1 MTSFTCIRQ
10 HSDASILVVCVRR
23 FDSIHIIHVAAKQKC
38 KNNRL
43 STNTATTSF
52 SGKGD
57 IFGENMIET
66 KSDDRSTVGKSNY
79 TVRPL
84 SHCDINKITTEDLRD
99 VLDTYSEFG
108 GRFLKAFKV
117 TFNFII
123 SLYCNPCT
131 CTITLVNRPTA
142 FS

>member
-1 MTSFTCIRQ
+1 MTSYIRVRQ
-10 HSDASILVVCVRR
+10 HLDASILVVFVRR
-23 FDSIHIIHVAAKQKC
+23 FDSVHTIAVEQKC

-99 VLDTYSEFG
+99 VLDTYPEFG

-117 TFNFII
+117 TFNLRRVSSRSRCNLLRVGSRSRSI
-123 SLYCNPCT
+123 S
-131 CTITLVNRPTA
+131 
-142 FS
+142 